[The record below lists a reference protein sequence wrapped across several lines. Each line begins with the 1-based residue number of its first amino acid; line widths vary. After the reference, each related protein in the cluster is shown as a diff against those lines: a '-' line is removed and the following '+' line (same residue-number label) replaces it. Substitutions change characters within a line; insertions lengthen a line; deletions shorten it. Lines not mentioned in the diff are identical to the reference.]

1 MPSRLKKQ
9 KESKYQSEKKMNNK
23 IFKKLLACPQLI
35 MKTKNKKYEW
45 FAIWRVKNLEIFL

>member
-35 MKTKNKKYEW
+35 MKTKNKKYE
-45 FAIWRVKNLEIFL
+45 